1 MFRALL
7 SAELSAELS
16 ARGERDAAAP
26 DRPGDKGAF
35 RVNPNVHSWL
45 QALRATHG
53 LIGRDMLPAAPPGAD
68 LLTAVPLAV
77 PAPVL
82 TSVTP
87 TQGPATGGTQLTLT
101 GSNLAGATVTVGG
114 RAATNL
120 FYNAAGTQ
128 ILATTPPGTAGPATV
143 TVTTPG
149 GTSSRT
155 GFTYVAV
162 PTLTSVS
169 PVKGPTAGGTRLTLT
184 GTNLANPVRVTVNG
198 APATIL
204 SSTGTQITVTAPAGT
219 AGPATVVVTTAGGT
233 SNTATYTYLAAPVVT
248 SLSPTQGPRGG
259 GTRLTL
265 TGTNLANATQVTV
278 NGVPA
283 AILGNTG
290 TQITATAP
298 AGTAGPATVV
308 VTTAGGTSNPTTY
321 TYLAAPTLGSVA
333 PNRGTTAGGT
343 QITITGTNLAGATVS
358 IDGRAATS
366 VYANAAGTQ
375 LIATTPPG
383 SSGATN
389 VTVTTPAGS
398 ATLAN
403 GFTYLPPAPV
413 ISSIA
418 PVQGPTAGGQIVTLT
433 GAGFTGATGVTFN
446 GTAATIVSGTGTQLV
461 VRTPTGTAGPA
472 TVLVTTAG
480 GTSNAVAYTYLPAPT
495 LTSVSPNSGTTSGG
509 RQIVLTGTNLAGATV
524 TIGGRAATNLFYNAA
539 GTQILATT
547 PPGTA
552 GPATVTVTT
561 PGGSGSLPG
570 GFTYVPSRGV
580 PS

>member
-1 MFRALL
+1 M
-7 SAELSAELS
+7 
-16 ARGERDAAAP
+16 
-26 DRPGDKGAF
+26 
-35 RVNPNVHSWL
+35 
-45 QALRATHG
+45 
-53 LIGRDMLPAAPPGAD
+53 
-68 LLTAVPLAV
+68 
-77 PAPVL
+77 
-82 TSVTP
+82 
-87 TQGPATGGTQLTLT
+87 
-101 GSNLAGATVTVGG
+101 
-114 RAATNL
+114 
-120 FYNAAGTQ
+120 
-128 ILATTPPGTAGPATV
+128 
-143 TVTTPG
+143 
-149 GTSSRT
+149 
-155 GFTYVAV
+155 
-162 PTLTSVS
+162 
-169 PVKGPTAGGTRLTLT
+169 
-184 GTNLANPVRVTVNG
+184 
-198 APATIL
+198 
-204 SSTGTQITVTAPAGT
+204 
-219 AGPATVVVTTAGGT
+219 
-233 SNTATYTYLAAPVVT
+233 
-248 SLSPTQGPRGG
+248 
-259 GTRLTL
+259 
-265 TGTNLANATQVTV
+265 
-278 NGVPA
+278 
-283 AILGNTG
+283 
-290 TQITATAP
+290 
-298 AGTAGPATVV
+298 